1 MIQKP
6 YKVATFFGCIGTD
19 KFAEILKTKAE
30 EAHVDARYYE
40 QSEQPTGTCAA
51 CITGDNR
58 SATLC
63 PGIWPL
69 ITILM
74 SREHRTETFLLG

>member
-19 KFAEILKTKAE
+19 HFGEILKKKAD
-30 EAHVDARYYE
+30 EAHVDAHYYE
-40 QSEQPTGTCAA
+40 QNEEPTGTCAA

-58 SATLC
+58 LATFQ
-63 PGIWPL
+63 PPL
-69 ITILM
+69 TKK
-74 SREHRTETFLLG
+74 